1 MVAYSP
7 NATKE
12 IGEYQTV
19 TNEIGMDSQFSGGEV
34 LQSNDAMFGDI
45 TSSTNAGGLDTQI
58 GSSYDVLKATSQ
70 EGEGLQFGQFTS
82 TTKIEGAESFAQ
94 NSAEVV
100 DTNIFSTSNSNEF
113 TTTQGA
119 DNLGFADSAQSM
131 QANAV
136 TTDFVSSAQTVDT
149 NAMFENTSTN
159 VAFDTNVQTFNET
172 NTTTST
178 FDNNAQGFD
187 VNAFASGAS
196 QENAFQSTNAGI
208 DITSNL
214 QTVDT
219 NSMLNTVEANQFATS
234 SQSFD
239 TLPYIGAADKVPA
252 TDSSAS
258 VVNTTTTTETT
269 TTNAQFSPDTTA
281 TVQSS
286 QVNAYQFGE
295 TSNQINTSSSSNEIR
310 TSLVAEK
317 QDLQK
322 VLDTLD
328 NARKSLEQIIKVG
341 ESLSLNA
348 NNNALQTA
356 STTNFQTTAPS
367 F

>member
-1 MVAYSP
+1 
-7 NATKE
+7 
-12 IGEYQTV
+12 
-19 TNEIGMDSQFSGGEV
+19 
-34 LQSNDAMFGDI
+34 
-45 TSSTNAGGLDTQI
+45 
-58 GSSYDVLKATSQ
+58 
-70 EGEGLQFGQFTS
+70 
-82 TTKIEGAESFAQ
+82 
-94 NSAEVV
+94 
-100 DTNIFSTSNSNEF
+100 
-113 TTTQGA
+113 
-119 DNLGFADSAQSM
+119 
-131 QANAV
+131 
-136 TTDFVSSAQTVDT
+136 
-149 NAMFENTSTN
+149 
-159 VAFDTNVQTFNET
+159 
-172 NTTTST
+172 
-178 FDNNAQGFD
+178 
-187 VNAFASGAS
+187 
-196 QENAFQSTNAGI
+196 
-208 DITSNL
+208 
-214 QTVDT
+214 
-219 NSMLNTVEANQFATS
+219 MLNTVEANQFVTS

-239 TLPYIGAADKVPA
+239 TLPFIGATDQVPA

-269 TTNAQFSPDTTA
+269 TNAQFFNDTIA

-286 QVNAYQFGE
+286 QVNVYQFGD
-295 TSNQINTSSSSNEIR
+295 TSNQINTTSSSNEIR